1 MGIDGENEFYFLNF
15 NALKYKNWQN
25 TYLIGHFSLSL
36 DLSNSFSF
44 FLSLSNLSILKIYLS
59 VRLSVCLSIDLFSLS
74 CLNNVL
80 TANFTLF
87 QED

>member
-36 DLSNSFSF
+36 DLSNFQ
-44 FLSLSNLSILKIYLS
+44 FLSLSL
-59 VRLSVCLSIDLFSLS
+59 
-74 CLNNVL
+74 
-80 TANFTLF
+80 
-87 QED
+87 